1 MGLILPRLYAILDP
15 APAGGRSILE
25 LCDELVAAGARLI
38 QYRDKTATSRELFE
52 RSRELVARV
61 RQAGGS
67 FIVNDRADVA
77 AAVGADGVH
86 VGQDDLPVEMARAVV
101 GAGRIVGFSTHNL
114 EQVAAASQTSADYIA
129 FGPVYA
135 TQSKARPDPV
145 VGLEGLRRARQAT
158 GKPLVAIGG
167 ITLERAGEVMAA
179 GADSVAVIADL
190 LGAPDVKA
198 RTRAFLEVLGES

>member
-86 VGQDDLPVEMARAVV
+86 VGQDDLPVEMARVVV